1 MQENKKNQVIL
12 RKIRGMRKFLEE
24 LEREAEKNEI
34 FRDTLSSL
42 FQLDSEERLI
52 SKPRDK
58 KNRVPILNIV
68 DILNKSGKDALN
80 IKLNELSNDQLIKLA
95 NQEGIKKT
103 KDSRSLD
110 RKILIDL
117 FVDLASSRLS
127 QGASFNKPLSVDSE
141 INNN

>member
-1 MQENKKNQVIL
+1 MLENKKNQVIL

-68 DILNKSGKDALN
+68 DILKESGKDALN

-110 RKILIDL
+110 RKNLIDL
-117 FVDLASSRLS
+117 FVGLASSRLS